1 MRVCFGFWLAAAAVL
16 SALSPWPA
24 AAQGQGPAILAPAP
38 AEQPPVPQSAPTVD
52 VRPEVVRPAGPS
64 VANIVVEGTRRIEP
78 DTVLSYLSVKV
89 GDPFDPS
96 LVNRSLKTLFATGL
110 FADVTL
116 RREGD
121 TLVVRVVE
129 NPIINRIAFEGNK
142 RIDDDIL
149 RQEVQLRPRIV
160 YTRIRVQ
167 NDVRRILDIY
177 RRSGRF
183 AASVE
188 PKVIQLEQNRVDL
201 VFEVTE
207 GPVTGIKKVSFIGN
221 DYFSDSELQR
231 VIQTKESRWYR
242 FLSNADTYD
251 PDKLTFD
258 RELLRRAYLEAG
270 FADFRVVSAVAEL
283 SDDRSDFFI
292 TFTLEEG
299 ERYIFGTM
307 DVVSKI
313 RDVEAEPLKEI
324 IELEPGDWYNADEV
338 DRTVERLTDAVAD
351 QGYAFVDVRPVVDR
365 DRDTKTINIT
375 FEVQEGPRVYV
386 ERIDIRGNVR
396 TLDKVIRW
404 EFRLVEGDAFSAS
417 KLRRSRQRVSNLGF
431 FSAVDVNN
439 VPGSSPDKTII
450 QVDVAETP
458 TGELT
463 IGAGVSTSDGALG
476 DIALR
481 ERNLLGKG
489 QDLRLSFTLAQKRQN
504 LDFSFTE
511 PYFLDRDIRAG
522 IDAFHTL
529 RDNDK
534 ESSFKSRATGTG
546 VRFGYSITDEWTQRL
561 RYSLRRDEVTDVD
574 SDASP
579 FIQEE
584 EGSRVTSSIGQ
595 DLRFD
600 RLNSR
605 IDPTEGYFGELS
617 NDLAGFGGSVKY
629 FKTVLR
635 GAYYHPFT
643 EEIIGAIT
651 GSGGFIIGINDDISI
666 TDRFFLG
673 GDNLRGFKDSGA
685 GPRDKNTDDALGG
698 NNLVAGTA
706 ELVFPLGLPSEF
718 GISGA
723 VFTDAGTLRK
733 VDNTSSID
741 DDATLRWSAGAGI
754 AWKSPFGPVRV
765 DVAKAILKED
775 FDETE
780 AVRFRFGTRF

>member
-1 MRVCFGFWLAAAAVL
+1 MRVCLGVWLAVALVL
-16 SALSPWPA
+16 TALSPWPV

-38 AEQPPVPQSAPTVD
+38 AAPPVPRAAPTID
-52 VRPEVVRPAGPS
+52 VQPEVVRPSGPV
-64 VANIVVEGTRRIEP
+64 VANIIVEGTQRIEA
-78 DTVLSYLSVKV
+78 DTVLTYLSVKV

-96 LVNRSLKTLFATGL
+96 LINRSLKTLFATGL

-142 RIDDDIL
+142 RINDDIL
-149 RQEVQLRPRIV
+149 SQEVQLRPRIV
-160 YTRIRVQ
+160 YTRTRVQ

-183 AASVE
+183 AAAVE

-201 VFEVTE
+201 VFEITE

-242 FLSNADTYD
+242 FLTNADTYD

-283 SDDRSDFFI
+283 SDDRKDFFI
-292 TFTLEEG
+292 TFTVEEG
-299 ERYIFGTM
+299 ERYIFGTT
-307 DVVSKI
+307 DVISRI
-313 RDVEAEPLKEI
+313 RDVEAEPLKAFI
-324 IELEPGDWYNADEV
+324 DLEPGDWYNADDV
-338 DRTVERLTDAVAD
+338 DQTVEALTQAVGD
-351 QGYAFVDVRPVVDR
+351 LGYAFVDVRPVVDR
-365 DRDTKTINIT
+365 DRENKTINIT

-396 TLDKVIRW
+396 TLDKVIRR

-417 KLRRSRQRVSNLGF
+417 KLRRSRQRISNLGF

-439 VPGSSPDKTII
+439 VPGSTPDKTVI
-450 QVDVAETP
+450 QVDVEETS

-463 IGAGVSTSDGALG
+463 IGAGISTSDGALG

-489 QDLRLSFTLAQKRQN
+489 QDLRLSLTLAQKRQN
-504 LDFSFTE
+504 VDFSFTE
-511 PYFLDRDIRAG
+511 PYFLDRDVSAG
-522 IDAFHTL
+522 FDVFHTL
-529 RDNDK
+529 RDNDD

-546 VRFGYSITDEWTQRL
+546 LRFGYSITDDVTQRL

-574 SDASP
+574 DDASR
-579 FIQEE
+579 FIQQE

-595 DLRFD
+595 DLRLD

-605 IDPTEGYFGELS
+605 IDPSEGYSGELS
-617 NDLAGFGGSVKY
+617 NDLAGLGGSVKY
-629 FKTVLR
+629 FRTVLR
-635 GAYYHPFT
+635 GSYYHPFT
-643 EEIIGAIT
+643 DEIIGAIT
-651 GSGGFIIGINDDISI
+651 GQGSFITGLNDDVSI

-685 GPRDKNTDDALGG
+685 GPRDKGTEDALGG
-698 NNLVAGTA
+698 NNLITGTA
-706 ELVFPLGLPSEF
+706 EVVFPVGLPDEF

-723 VFTDAGTLRK
+723 VFTDAGTLWD
-733 VDNTSSID
+733 VDNTTGID
-741 DDATLRWSAGAGI
+741 DKATLRWSAGAGV

-765 DVAKAILKED
+765 DLAKAILKED

-780 AVRFRFGTRF
+780 VIRFRFGTRF

>member
-1 MRVCFGFWLAAAAVL
+1 
-16 SALSPWPA
+16 
-24 AAQGQGPAILAPAP
+24 
-38 AEQPPVPQSAPTVD
+38 
-52 VRPEVVRPAGPS
+52 VVRPAGPT
-64 VANIVVEGTRRIEP
+64 VGNIVVEGTRRIEP

-160 YTRIRVQ
+160 YTRTRVQ

-221 DYFSDSELQR
+221 DYLSDSELQR

-292 TFTLEEG
+292 TFTVEEG
-299 ERYIFGTM
+299 ERYIFGTT

-313 RDVEAEPLKEI
+313 RDVEAEPLKDI
-324 IELEPGDWYNADEV
+324 IELEPGDWYNANEV
-338 DRTVERLTDAVAD
+338 DRTVENLTDAVGD

-396 TLDKVIRW
+396 TLDKVIRR

-439 VPGSSPDKTII
+439 VPGSAPDKTVI
-450 QVDVAETP
+450 QVDVAESS

-463 IGAGVSTSDGALG
+463 IGAGVSTADGPLG

-489 QDLRLSFTLAQKRQN
+489 QDLRLSFTLAAKRQN

-522 IDAFHTL
+522 FDAFHTL
-529 RDNDK
+529 RDNDD

-546 VRFGYSITDEWTQRL
+546 FRFGYSITDEWTQRL
-561 RYSLRRDEVTDVD
+561 RYSLRRDEVRDVD
-574 SDASP
+574 TDAALS
-579 FIQEE
+579 IQQE
-584 EGSRVTSSIGQ
+584 EGSRVTSSVGQ

-605 IDPTEGYFGELS
+605 IDPTEGYYAEMS
-617 NDLAGFGGSVKY
+617 NDLAGLGGSVKY
-629 FKTVLR
+629 FKTVIR

-651 GSGGFIIGINDDISI
+651 GQGGFITGLNDDVSI

-685 GPRDKNTDDALGG
+685 GPRDKDTDDALGG

-706 ELVFPLGLPSEF
+706 EVVFPLGLPNEF

-723 VFTDAGTLRK
+723 VFTDAGSLWT
-733 VDNTSSID
+733 VDNNTNTD
-741 DDATLRWSAGAGI
+741 DEMSLRWSAGAGI

-765 DVAKAILKED
+765 DVAKAILKES
-775 FDETE
+775 FDEEE
-780 AVRFRFGTRF
+780 ALRFRFGTRF

>member
-1 MRVCFGFWLAAAAVL
+1 MRVRFGFWLAAAAVL

-38 AEQPPVPQSAPTVD
+38 AKPPVPKSAPTVG
-52 VRPEVVRPAGPS
+52 VQPEVVRPAGPS
-64 VANIVVEGTRRIEP
+64 VGNIVVEGTRRIEP
-78 DTVLSYLSVKV
+78 NTVLSYLSVKV

-96 LVNRSLKTLFATGL
+96 LINRSLKTLFATGL

-160 YTRIRVQ
+160 YTRTRVQ
-167 NDVRRILDIY
+167 GDVRRILDIY

-183 AASVE
+183 AAAVE

-221 DYFSDSELQR
+221 DYLSDSELQR
-231 VIQTKESRWYR
+231 VIQTKESAWYR

-283 SDDRSDFFI
+283 SEDRSDFFI
-292 TFTLEEG
+292 TFTVEEG

-313 RDVEAEPLKEI
+313 RDVDAEPLKPI
-324 IELEPGDWYNADEV
+324 IELEPGDWYNADDV
-338 DRTVERLTDAVAD
+338 DRAVERLTDAVAD

-365 DRDTKTINIT
+365 DRDSKTINIT

-396 TLDKVIRW
+396 TLDKVIRR

-417 KLRRSRQRVSNLGF
+417 KLRRSRQRISNLGF

-439 VPGSSPDKTII
+439 VPGSAPDKTVI
-450 QVDVAETP
+450 QVDVAETS

-489 QDLRLSFTLAQKRQN
+489 QDLKLSFTLAQKRQN

-511 PYFLDRDIRAG
+511 PYFLDRDLRAG

-529 RDNDK
+529 RDNDD

-546 VRFGYSITDEWTQRL
+546 LRFGYSITDEWTQRL
-561 RYSLRRDEVTDVD
+561 RYSLRRDEIRDVD
-574 SDASP
+574 TDAALS
-579 FIQEE
+579 IQEE
-584 EGSRVTSSIGQ
+584 EGSRVTSSVGQ

-605 IDPTEGYFGELS
+605 IDPTDGYFAEIS
-617 NDLAGFGGSVKY
+617 NDVAGFGGSVRY
-629 FKTVLR
+629 FKTVVR
-635 GAYYHPFT
+635 GAYYFPFT
-643 EEIIGAIT
+643 EEIVGAIT
-651 GSGGFIIGINDDISI
+651 GQGGFITGINDDVSI

-685 GPRDKNTDDALGG
+685 GPRDKTSDDALGG

-706 ELVFPLGLPSEF
+706 EVVFPLGLPSEF

-723 VFTDAGTLRK
+723 VFTDAGSLWT
-733 VDNTSSID
+733 VDNNTNTED
-741 DDATLRWSAGAGI
+741 EATLRWSAGAGL

-775 FDETE
+775 FDEEE

>member
-1 MRVCFGFWLAAAAVL
+1 MWVSLGFRVAVAVVLAAHL
-16 SALSPWPA
+16 PWPA

-38 AEQPPVPQSAPTVD
+38 AAPPVPRAAPTID
-52 VRPEVVRPAGPS
+52 VRPEAVRPSGPT
-64 VANIVVEGTRRIEP
+64 VGNIVVEGTRRIES
-78 DTVLSYLSVKV
+78 DTVLSYLYVKV

-96 LVNRSLKTLFATGL
+96 LINQSLKTLFSTGL

-142 RIDDDIL
+142 RINDEIL
-149 RQEVQLRPRIV
+149 TQEVQLRPRIV
-160 YTRIRVQ
+160 YTRTRVQ
-167 NDVRRILDIY
+167 NDVQRILDIY

-188 PKVIQLEQNRVDL
+188 PKVIQLPQNRVDL
-201 VFEVTE
+201 VFEITE
-207 GPVTGIKKVSFIGN
+207 GPVTGIKKISFIGN
-221 DYFSDSELQR
+221 EYFDDGELQR

-242 FLSNADTYD
+242 FLTNSDTYD

-283 SDDRSDFFI
+283 SDDRADFFI
-292 TFTLEEG
+292 TFTVEEG

-313 RDVEAEPLKEI
+313 RDVEAEPLKAF

-338 DRTVERLTDAVAD
+338 DRTVAVLADAVAD
-351 QGYAFVDVRPVVDR
+351 QGYAFVDVLPIVER
-365 DRDTKTINIT
+365 DRETKTINIT
-375 FEVQEGPRVYV
+375 FEVQKGPRVYV

-396 TLDKVIRW
+396 TLDKVIRR

-417 KLRRSRQRVSNLGF
+417 KLRRSRQRISNLGF
-431 FSAVDVNN
+431 FGAVDVNN

-450 QVDVAETP
+450 QVDVEETS

-463 IGAGVSTSDGALG
+463 IGAGISTADGALG

-511 PYFLDRDIRAG
+511 PYFLDREIRAG
-522 IDAFHTL
+522 FDVFHTR
-529 RDNDK
+529 RDNDS
-534 ESSFKSRATGTG
+534 ESSFRSKATGTG
-546 VRFGYSITDEWTQRL
+546 IRFGYSITDDLTQRL
-561 RYSLRRDEVTDVD
+561 RYTLRRDEVIDVYNNAAL
-574 SDASP
+574 S
-579 FIQEE
+579 IREE
-584 EGSRVTSSIGQ
+584 EGSRVTSGVGQ
-595 DLRFD
+595 DLRLG

-605 IDPTEGYFGELS
+605 IDPTDGYYGELS
-617 NDLAGFGGSVKY
+617 TDLAGLGGSVKY
-629 FKTVLR
+629 AKAVLR
-635 GAYYHPFT
+635 GAYYYPFT
-643 EEIIGAIT
+643 EEIVGAIT
-651 GSGGFIIGINDDISI
+651 GQGGFITGINDDVSI

-673 GDNLRGFKDSGA
+673 GDNLRGFKDAGA
-685 GPRDKNTDDALGG
+685 GPRDTQTEDSLGG
-698 NNLVAGTA
+698 NNLITGTA
-706 ELVFPLGLPSEF
+706 EVVFPLGLPSEF

-723 VFTDAGTLRK
+723 VFTDAGTLWT
-733 VDNTSSID
+733 VDNASNVD
-741 DDATLRWSAGAGI
+741 DTASLRWSAGAGV

-765 DVAKAILKED
+765 DLAKAIIKED

-780 AVRFRFGTRF
+780 AIRFRFGTRF

>member
-1 MRVCFGFWLAAAAVL
+1 M
-16 SALSPWPA
+16 
-24 AAQGQGPAILAPAP
+24 
-38 AEQPPVPQSAPTVD
+38 
-52 VRPEVVRPAGPS
+52 VRPAGPT
-64 VANIVVEGTRRIEP
+64 VGNIVVEGTRRIEP

-160 YTRIRVQ
+160 YTRTRVQ

-221 DYFSDSELQR
+221 DYLSDSELQR

-292 TFTLEEG
+292 TFTVEEG
-299 ERYIFGTM
+299 ERYIFGTT

-313 RDVEAEPLKEI
+313 RDVEAEPLKDI
-324 IELEPGDWYNADEV
+324 IELEPGDWYNANEV
-338 DRTVERLTDAVAD
+338 DRTVENLTDAVGD

-396 TLDKVIRW
+396 TLDKVIRR

-439 VPGSSPDKTII
+439 VPGSAPDKTVI
-450 QVDVAETP
+450 QVDVAESS

-463 IGAGVSTSDGALG
+463 IGAGVSTADGPLG

-489 QDLRLSFTLAQKRQN
+489 QDLRLSFTLAAKRQN

-522 IDAFHTL
+522 FDAFHTL
-529 RDNDK
+529 RDNDD

-546 VRFGYSITDEWTQRL
+546 FRFGYSITDEWTQRL
-561 RYSLRRDEVTDVD
+561 RYSLRRDEVRDVD
-574 SDASP
+574 TDAALS
-579 FIQEE
+579 IQQE
-584 EGSRVTSSIGQ
+584 EGSRVTSSVGQ

-605 IDPTEGYFGELS
+605 IDPTEGYYAEMS
-617 NDLAGFGGSVKY
+617 NDLAGLGGSVKY
-629 FKTVLR
+629 FKTVIR

-651 GSGGFIIGINDDISI
+651 GQGGFITGLNDDVSI

-685 GPRDKNTDDALGG
+685 GPRDKDTDDALGG

-706 ELVFPLGLPSEF
+706 EVVFPLGLPNEF

-723 VFTDAGTLRK
+723 VFTDAGSLWT
-733 VDNTSSID
+733 VDNNTNTD
-741 DDATLRWSAGAGI
+741 DEMSLRWSAGAGI

-765 DVAKAILKED
+765 DVAKAILKES
-775 FDETE
+775 FDEEE
-780 AVRFRFGTRF
+780 ALRFRFGTRF